1 MASLEHEKRAL
12 RSEAGSSEATEPLLC
27 GAILCSCC
35 LYVLVI
41 AGVRVELKT
50 PGRRPLS
57 LDFSWSTGPH
67 APELGP
73 GNREFRATLPHTTF
87 LRTDR
92 NCAEAF
98 VCSAEYVLPSS
109 RLLSLACMV

>member
-35 LYVLVI
+35 
-41 AGVRVELKT
+41 LKT